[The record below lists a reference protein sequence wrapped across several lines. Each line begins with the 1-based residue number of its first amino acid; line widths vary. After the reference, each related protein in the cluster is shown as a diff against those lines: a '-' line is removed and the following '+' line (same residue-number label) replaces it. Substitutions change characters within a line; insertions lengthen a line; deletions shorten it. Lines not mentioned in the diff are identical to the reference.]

1 MILSQTVKL
10 NDTIPFKNPGTQS
23 LYEVTFSEL
32 DGLIFYLKF
41 VLMDFIQKN
50 NENFTTKQS
59 NSERETLPKSST

>member
-10 NDTIPFKNPGTQS
+10 NDTISFKNPATQS
-23 LYEVTFSEL
+23 LHEVTFSEL
-32 DGLIFYLKF
+32 DGLISYLKF